1 MNRLINISNR
11 TASRVDLKE
20 LETVCRRF
28 LLSRKLTR
36 AELSVVLVG
45 DSLMRRLNRQTRR
58 QDKVTDV
65 LSFRDSDAVVKDKNF
80 LGEIVIDYQQIK
92 RQAKLYQT
100 SVRQE
105 LVFILVHG
113 LLHLVGYDDRTA
125 AAARRMERLGRKFI
139 SDLERGRRK

>member
-11 TASRVDLKE
+11 TRSRVDLK
-20 LETVCRRF
+20 LLKTVCRRF

-65 LSFRDSDAVVKDKNF
+65 LSFRDSDAAVKDKNF

-92 RQAKLYQT
+92 RQAKLYQV

-125 AAARRMERLGRKFI
+125 AAARRMERLGREFI
-139 SDLERGRRK
+139 AQHKL